1 MASVLI
7 TGGTG
12 LIGWCA
18 AEALIE
24 QGHDVVVYDLKPNI
38 ENIAHLGTR
47 VTVVAGDVTDLPKLL
62 HVMRSHRIDHVMHL
76 AAFITDQAK
85 LDPAGAFK
93 VNAVGS
99 ANIFDAALALGVR
112 RVVWTSSVVALG
124 VGPGYDGAPV
134 DEAYNVVSRSP
145 YGASKW
151 GCEVIAEGYRDLG
164 LDIVGIRPA
173 LSYGIG
179 RLTGG
184 TGVFNNA
191 VREIALGR
199 PAGIMSSPSVLHQPM
214 YNRDMA
220 GLLIE
225 AMLGPMPEHSIFNV
239 PAERNYGDE
248 DILDIVRRTC
258 PGIPVH
264 TDPVPD
270 YIPAIPLVDGSRAR
284 REIAYTPRYTLEDG
298 IREMV
303 EAFRR
308 EAGGALP

>member
-1 MASVLI
+1 MANVLI

-12 LIGWCA
+12 LIRWCA
-18 AEALIE
+18 ADALVE
-24 QGHDVVVYDLKPNI
+24 QGHKVVVYDLKPNLD
-38 ENIAHLGTR
+38 NIAHLGNR
-47 VTVVAGDVTDLPKLL
+47 VTVVAGDVTDLPRLL
-62 HVMRSHRIDHVMHL
+62 NTMRVNDIDHVLHL

-124 VGPGYDGAPV
+124 VGPGYDGTPV
-134 DEAYNVVSRSP
+134 DESYNVVSRSP

-151 GCEVIAEGYRDLG
+151 GCDVIADGYRDLG

-173 LSYGIG
+173 LSYGMG

-184 TGVFNNA
+184 TGIFNSA
-191 VREIALGR
+191 VRSAALGQ

-220 GLLIE
+220 GLLIG
-225 AMLGPMPEHSIFNV
+225 AMLGPKLAHGIFNV
-239 PAERNYGDE
+239 PAESDYSDADVVEIFHR
-248 DILDIVRRTC
+248 VC
-258 PGIPVH
+258 PGVAVH

-270 YIPAIPLVDGSRAR
+270 FIPAIPLVDGALAR
-284 REIAYTPRYTLEDG
+284 REIAFTSRYTLEDG
-298 IREMV
+298 VREMV
-303 EAFRR
+303 DAFRKT
-308 EAGGALP
+308 GD

>member
-1 MASVLI
+1 MASILI

-18 AEALIE
+18 AEALVE
-24 QGHDVVVYDLKPNI
+24 QGHRVVVYDLKPNI
-38 ENIAHLGTR
+38 ANIAHLEDR
-47 VTVVAGDVTDLPKLL
+47 LTVVSGDVTDLPRLL
-62 HVMRSHRIDHVMHL
+62 HVMRQNAVDHVLHL

-99 ANIFDAALALGVR
+99 ANIFDAALALGIR

-124 VGPGYDGAPV
+124 VGSGYDGTPV
-134 DEAYNVVSRSP
+134 DESYATVSRSP

-151 GCEVIAEGYRDLG
+151 GCEVIADGYRDLG
-164 LDIVGIRPA
+164 LDVVGIRPA
-173 LSYGIG
+173 LSYGLG

-184 TGVFNNA
+184 TGVFNSA
-191 VREIALGR
+191 IREAALGR
-199 PAGIMSSPSVLHQPM
+199 ATGIMASPSGLHQPM

-225 AMLGPMPEHSIFNV
+225 AMLGPKTEHAIFNV
-239 PAERNYGDE
+239 PAEHDYSDAE
-248 DILDIVRRTC
+248 ILEIVRRLC
-258 PGIPVH
+258 PGVAVH
-264 TDPVPD
+264 TDPVPA
-270 YIPAIPLVDGSRAR
+270 YIPAVPLVDGGRAR
-284 REIAYTPRYTLEDG
+284 REIAYTPRYRLEDG

-303 EAFRR
+303 DAFRR
-308 EAGGALP
+308 ERD

>member
-18 AEALIE
+18 VEALIE
-24 QGHDVVVYDLKPNI
+24 QGHGVVVYDLKPNM
-38 ENIAHLGTR
+38 ENIAHLGNR
-47 VTVVAGDVTDLPKLL
+47 VSVVAGDVTDLPKLL
-62 HVMRSHRIDHVMHL
+62 NTMRLHGVDHVLHL

-93 VNAVGS
+93 VNAVGT

-124 VGPGYDGAPV
+124 VGPGYDGTPV
-134 DEAYNVVSRSP
+134 DESYSVVSRSP

-173 LSYGIG
+173 LSYGLG

-184 TGVFNNA
+184 TGVFNSAIRA
-191 VREIALGR
+191 VALGQ
-199 PAGIMSSPSVLHQPM
+199 PAGIMGSPSGLHQPM

-225 AMLGPMPEHSIFNV
+225 AMLGPKPEHGIFNV
-239 PAERNYGDE
+239 PAERDYSDE
-248 DILDIVRRTC
+248 DVLAILRRVC
-258 PGIPVH
+258 PGAVVH
-264 TDPVPD
+264 TDPVPA
-270 YIPAIPLVDGSRAR
+270 YIPAIPMVDGRRAR

-308 EAGGALP
+308 EE

>member
-18 AEALIE
+18 VEALVE
-24 QGHDVVVYDLKPNI
+24 QGHRVTVYDLKPNI
-38 ENIAHLGTR
+38 ENIAHLGDR

-62 HVMRSHRIDHVMHL
+62 NTMRLNAVDHVIHL

-93 VNAVGS
+93 VNAVGT

-124 VGPGYDGAPV
+124 VAPGYDGRAV
-134 DEAYNVVSRSP
+134 DESYNIVSRSP

-151 GCEVIAEGYRDLG
+151 GCEVIAEGYRELG

-173 LSYGIG
+173 LSYGMG

-184 TGVFNNA
+184 TGIFNSA
-191 VREIALGR
+191 IRAIALGQ
-199 PAGIMSSPSVLHQPM
+199 PAGIMSAPSPLHQPM

-225 AMLGPMPEHSIFNV
+225 AMLGPKPDSGIYNV
-239 PAERNYGDE
+239 PAERDYSDPE
-248 DILDIVRRTC
+248 ILEIVRRVC
-258 PGIPVH
+258 PGAVIH
-264 TDPVPD
+264 TDPVPPF
-270 YIPAIPLVDGSRAR
+270 IPAVPLVDGSRAR
-284 REIAYTPRYTLEDG
+284 REIAYVPHYTLEDG

-308 EAGGALP
+308 QR